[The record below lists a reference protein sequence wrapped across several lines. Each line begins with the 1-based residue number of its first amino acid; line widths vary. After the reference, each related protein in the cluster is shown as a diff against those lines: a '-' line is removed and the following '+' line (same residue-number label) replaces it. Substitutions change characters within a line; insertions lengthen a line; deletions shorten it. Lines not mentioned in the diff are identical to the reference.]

1 MEVSVIS
8 EFLVEHHWPNHIDRR
23 LRPARIILDCLNDV
37 QVGICIP
44 DGCLVL
50 EDLTRVCNPQGYRP
64 LAVIDLAN
72 PDSLDEL
79 LKAVEAIVSN
89 TDNILWAPDPLVR
102 AVQQTLIEAGYDV
115 RLYDGSDGLY
125 LPSVIAD
132 RKGDDFALYLK
143 FKGPAVELRQVTP
156 LLSYHFDL
164 ADPESLDA
172 IVNRVDTIR
181 QRYRRDAGGRLTL
194 GGKRL

>member
-8 EFLVEHHWPNHIDRR
+8 EFLIEHHWPNHIDRR

-79 LKAVEAIVSN
+79 LKAVEAHCEQHRQHPVGTGPPGPGGPTN
-89 TDNILWAPDPLVR
+89 
-102 AVQQTLIEAGYDV
+102 
-115 RLYDGSDGLY
+115 
-125 LPSVIAD
+125 AD
-132 RKGDDFALYLK
+132 
-143 FKGPAVELRQVTP
+143 
-156 LLSYHFDL
+156 
-164 ADPESLDA
+164 
-172 IVNRVDTIR
+172 
-181 QRYRRDAGGRLTL
+181 
-194 GGKRL
+194 